1 MKYTLY
7 ITVMAVL
14 LAAACAKQEISD
26 DSSISALP
34 ENAVSFTGTI
44 CSESQ
49 SGNNVPDTRT
59 VYADGGQSIA
69 VNWAEGDGVG
79 IFCSTGDSFT
89 ASNVGYETSASGT
102 DVAFLP
108 LNNGN
113 VIVWSD
119 NTSPHKFYAY
129 YPYSPASEGTAAD
142 IHKVPVSLPSVQMF
156 DSADPFGHLAGI
168 DFLYGSSGEVT
179 QSQDDGRVSL
189 DFNYLFS
196 VLEVRLC
203 TSLYA
208 AVDAV
213 ELTCT
218 DGTEALAFDGATMDI
233 EMGTIDVSGAETS
246 NSIRLEGSQ
255 NTKMSDYVSFY
266 MLISP
271 GHAGKKFNVT
281 AEIGGKTYTVVSE
294 KPAPEAGFV
303 AGRTYVLDAGQVQI
317 NPEDAEPVT
326 DLSAAGT
333 ANSYYV
339 TAPDML
345 YRFRAD
351 VKGNGVDPAGGDV
364 NIVPKSALV
373 LWYTCFQTNNS
384 PWLQESPV
392 VIGSLGLEPDGYIYF
407 RTPETFV
414 NGNVVVIA
422 IDEDLDYSEIQAQD
436 RQITN
441 ANVLWSWNLVVTEG
455 YDPNSVASQ
464 FTKGGYTFMSRDL
477 GAIIDPGQALI
488 GGTWNRT
495 ALAAAIGN
503 CYQWGRKDPFPSLPD
518 VNSYI
523 ASYTTNLHFTPAY
536 TPIPA
541 LDLGKF
547 GMTTPDRSADHQILG
562 TTDETICMTV
572 PADVTTPEARIG
584 LLTENPHIWMTLSGE
599 GYLVPDDAWKAVWGN
614 PENSGIGEKTMY
626 DPCPPGWKVMSKDA
640 WLALTDNLSSTVAK
654 TDGVDG
660 ILMDDKYYFPVT
672 GGLWRNNKG
681 YVSGYAASC
690 AVAADS
696 GYWFDGSQTDKG
708 YGNFRTAVN
717 FANEGGDRSVSCSI
731 MQTTYGTNGA
741 SVRCMKIAPG
751 QAIPEGGQLD
761 NFDKKDW

>member
-503 CYQWGRKDPFPSLPD
+503 CRQLLP
-518 VNSYI
+518 VG
-523 ASYTTNLHFTPAY
+523 P
-536 TPIPA
+536 
-541 LDLGKF
+541 K
-547 GMTTPDRSADHQILG
+547 RSVP
-562 TTDETICMTV
+562 V
-572 PADVTTPEARIG
+572 PA
-584 LLTENPHIWMTLSGE
+584 
-599 GYLVPDDAWKAVWGN
+599 
-614 PENSGIGEKTMY
+614 
-626 DPCPPGWKVMSKDA
+626 
-640 WLALTDNLSSTVAK
+640 
-654 TDGVDG
+654 
-660 ILMDDKYYFPVT
+660 
-672 GGLWRNNKG
+672 
-681 YVSGYAASC
+681 
-690 AVAADS
+690 
-696 GYWFDGSQTDKG
+696 
-708 YGNFRTAVN
+708 
-717 FANEGGDRSVSCSI
+717 
-731 MQTTYGTNGA
+731 
-741 SVRCMKIAPG
+741 
-751 QAIPEGGQLD
+751 
-761 NFDKKDW
+761 